1 MSLSAETVAT
11 NYIQDRVI
19 KARSDLKRTQ
29 ILSIAVMIFVCG
41 YFGTV
46 GYLMKTRILN
56 PEPAAEVAT
65 GQILGMIGQYGP
77 ESTAWLKENVPPMVA
92 RLPDMV
98 ISQLPAGREQLEEF
112 IAQQLQDQSVKAS
125 ATLATHIDEYLVH
138 NKDNLD
144 AFIEA
149 AQHPEGVAELG
160 DALEKELRAWLDH
173 RFDNG
178 ETVRD
183 VLARTQV
190 SLTKL
195 ETTLDRLARAKDL
208 TEQEKKLRL
217 AIAII
222 MQTTKEATAPSS

>member
-1 MSLSAETVAT
+1 MSQSPDTVAVT
-11 NYIQDRVI
+11 YIQDRLI
-19 KARSDLKRTQ
+19 KARGDFKRTQ
-29 ILSIAVMIFVCG
+29 VLSIIVMIFACG

-46 GYLMKTRILN
+46 GYLMKTRVLD

-65 GQILGMIGQYGP
+65 GQILGMLGQYGP
-77 ESTAWLKENVPPMVA
+77 ESTAWLKANVPPMVA

-98 ISQLPAGREQLEEF
+98 ISQLPAGRQQLEQLIERE
-112 IAQQLQDQSVKAS
+112 LQERS
-125 ATLATHIDEYLVH
+125 ANAAVTLATHIDEYLAH

-149 AQHPEGVAELG
+149 AQHPEGVTELG
-160 DALEKELRAWLDH
+160 DALEKELSAWLNH

-183 VLARTQV
+183 ILARTQS

-195 ETTLDRLARAKDL
+195 ETTLDRLAHAKDL
-208 TEQEKKLRL
+208 TDQEKKLRL

-222 MQTTKEATAPSS
+222 MQTTREASETSP